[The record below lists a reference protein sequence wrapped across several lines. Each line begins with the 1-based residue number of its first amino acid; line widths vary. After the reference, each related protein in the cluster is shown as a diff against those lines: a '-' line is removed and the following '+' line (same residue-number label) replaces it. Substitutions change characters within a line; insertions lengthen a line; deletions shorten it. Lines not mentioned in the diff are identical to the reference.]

1 MECTVGHVNVDSA
14 WGLACG
20 THLAGHGRVSDV
32 ADCKDKGVGSKDGV
46 IVNDGRRAMPKS
58 R

>member
-1 MECTVGHVNVDSA
+1 VECTVGDVYIDST
-14 WGLACG
+14 WGLARG

-32 ADCKDKGVGSKDGV
+32 ADCKDKGVGSKEGV
-46 IVNDGRRAMPKS
+46 IVNDGRRAMLKG